1 MHTVVG
7 RVLLASDHLLG
18 MEQAAVSTSS
28 DFIDNI
34 WLQINVDGSWDV
46 LSLTCRAIVS
56 LFVKDVAS
64 W

>member
-1 MHTVVG
+1 
-7 RVLLASDHLLG
+7 